1 MKLFNWIN
9 PLWIM
14 DNFLT
19 TRFDPVTATAAAT
32 AAAAAAPTAATVLPA
47 VAAPSILGGGLT
59 GAGMMTAGSPIIPGL
74 LASSTPGLMGGL
86 GTLGGTAMGATGAAS
101 ALNPSVPTTFMNQNI
116 SPLLTNEATRNAAS
130 FNPSQFAT
138 QGFSDGVMNQYAPN
152 FADIARGTSEGF
164 TGGGY
169 AGSFLDNI
177 GGSAMDALKANPFQ
191 AAGLGLNIYDRMNAS
206 QAPLQP
212 SATLR
217 SQQLMGQQMPSIT
230 PQFNSTLQLPRRPIL
245 IG

>member
-19 TRFDPVTATAAAT
+19 TYFDPITATAAAT
-32 AAAAAAPTAATVLPA
+32 TAAELLPA

-59 GAGMMTAGSPIIPGL
+59 GAGMMTAGAPIVPGL
-74 LASSTPGLMGGL
+74 LASSAPGLMGGL
-86 GTLGGTAMGATGAAS
+86 GSLGGATLGATGAAS

-116 SPLLTNEATRNAAS
+116 SPLLTNEATRAAAS

-138 QGFSDGVMNQYAPN
+138 QGFTDGVMNQYAPN

-177 GGSAMDALKANPFQ
+177 GGSAMNAVKANPFG
-191 AAGLGLNIYDRMNAS
+191 AAGLGMGVYDRMNQS

-217 SQQLMGQQMPSIT
+217 SQQLMGQQMPSVA
-230 PQFNSTLQLPRRPIL
+230 PKFNSTLQLPRRPIY

>member
-19 TRFDPVTATAAAT
+19 TYFDPVTATAAAT

-101 ALNPSVPTTFMNQNI
+101 ALNPSVPTTFMNENI

-138 QGFSDGVMNQYAPN
+138 QGFTDGVMNQYAPN

-191 AAGLGLNIYDRMNAS
+191 AAGLGMNVYDRMNPS

-212 SATLR
+212 SAMQ
-217 SQQLMGQQMPSIT
+217 SAQQLIGQRQAVPN
-230 PQFNSTLQLPRRPIL
+230 PEFNSMLQLPRKPIY